1 MAPNHVEQR
10 QIAKHRGADYLSGR
24 MTSSSPIPPAASRIP
39 EIRVPGALT
48 LAGLVSGLVL
58 GLMLADRP
66 MAQTALKITG
76 PIGSLWLQGLQ
87 MTILPLVAGL
97 LFSGIVT
104 TVAAARAGAMARRTL
119 GIIVG
124 FLAFSATLGAVAM
137 PLLLDLFPVPP
148 GVSFP
153 HGADPGKAPGISE
166 FLASL
171 LPDNVISAAAA
182 SAMLPVIVF
191 VGLFALASTRLADEP
206 RRALALLFEGLAGA
220 MMVVIGWV
228 LMLAPVGV
236 FALGMTLGVRS
247 GGAALGALAHYIIL
261 VTTVGTVVMVAGYLI
276 AVFAGRRSLPAF
288 AAAMLPAQVVAISTQ
303 SSLATVPAMLASA
316 RKLGVG
322 GTTAEF
328 VLPLAVT
335 LFRATGPAMNMAVA
349 VYAARLAGMELTT
362 GALAA
367 GALVAFA
374 TTFGAVSLPGTISF
388 VSSIGPIAAAMGV
401 PLWPL
406 GVLVAVEVLPDLMRT
421 IGNVTM
427 DVALAAAVDAG
438 IADEPESSETIH

>member
-1 MAPNHVEQR
+1 MN
-10 QIAKHRGADYLSGR
+10 
-24 MTSSSPIPPAASRIP
+24 PPPTPPSASRIP

-48 LAGLVSGLVL
+48 LLGLVGGLVI
-58 GLMLADRP
+58 GLFLAGKP
-66 MAQTALKITG
+66 IAETALKVTG

-97 LFSGIVT
+97 LFSGIVE

-124 FLAFSATLGAVAM
+124 FLAFSAILGAVAM
-137 PLLLDLFPVPP
+137 PVLLDLFPVPA

-153 HGADPGKAPGISE
+153 HGSDPGKVPGISE

-206 RRALALLFEGLAGA
+206 RRALAVLFEALAGA

-228 LMLAPVGV
+228 LMLAPIGV
-236 FALGMTLGVRS
+236 FALGLTLGVRS
-247 GGAALGALAHYIIL
+247 GGAALGALAHYILL
-261 VTTVGTVVMVAGYLI
+261 VVAVGTVVMIAGYVI
-276 AVFAGRRSLPAF
+276 AVVGGKRSLPAF

-303 SSLATVPAMLASA
+303 SSIATVPAMLASS
-316 RKLGVG
+316 RKLGVSS
-322 GTTAEF
+322 TTAEF

-349 VYAARLAGMELTT
+349 VYAAKLAGLELTA

-367 GALVAFA
+367 GAFVAFA

-427 DVALAAAVDAG
+427 DVAVAAAVDAG
-438 IADEPESSETIH
+438 IEEEAATAETIH

>member
-1 MAPNHVEQR
+1 M
-10 QIAKHRGADYLSGR
+10 
-24 MTSSSPIPPAASRIP
+24 
-39 EIRVPGALT
+39 PGVLT
-48 LAGLVSGLVL
+48 LAGLVGGLL
-58 GLMLADRP
+58 IGLAIAGKPVAD
-66 MAQTALKITG
+66 TALAVAG
-76 PIGSLWLQGLQ
+76 PIGALWLQGLQ

-97 LFSGIVT
+97 LFSGIVE

-119 GIIVG
+119 GIIIS
-124 FLAFSATLGAVAM
+124 FLAFSAILGAVAM
-137 PLLLDLFPVPP
+137 PLLLNLFPVPA
-148 GVSFP
+148 GVGFA
-153 HGADPGKAPGISE
+153 HGADPGKVPGLSE

-171 LPDNVISAAAA
+171 LPDNVVAAAA
-182 SAMLPVIVF
+182 NSAMLPVIVF

-206 RRALALLFEGLAGA
+206 RRLLAVLFEALAGA

-228 LMLAPVGV
+228 LTLAPIGV
-236 FALGMTLGVRS
+236 FALGLALGVRS
-247 GGAALGALAHYIIL
+247 GGAALGALAHYIVL
-261 VTTVGTVVMVAGYLI
+261 VTVVGTVVMIAGYAI
-276 AVFAGRRSLPAF
+276 ATGLGRQRLGAF
-288 AAAMLPAQVVAISTQ
+288 AVALLPAQVVAISTQ
-303 SSLATVPAMLASA
+303 SSIATLPAMLASS
-316 RKLGVG
+316 RKLGVS
-322 GTTAEF
+322 TTTSEF

-349 VYAARLAGMELTT
+349 VYAAKLAGLELTT

-421 IGNVTM
+421 LGNVTM
-427 DVALAAAVDAG
+427 DVALTSAVDAATG
-438 IADEPESSETIH
+438 SEDTPPHKADTIH

>member
-1 MAPNHVEQR
+1 
-10 QIAKHRGADYLSGR
+10 

-58 GLMLADRP
+58 GLMLAGRP
-66 MAQTALKITG
+66 MADTALKITG

-228 LMLAPVGV
+228 LMLAPIGV

-261 VTTVGTVVMVAGYLI
+261 VVTVGTVVMVAGYLI

>member
-1 MAPNHVEQR
+1 MTLPPHAPL
-10 QIAKHRGADYLSGR
+10 AP
-24 MTSSSPIPPAASRIP
+24 SSASRIP
-39 EIRVPGALT
+39 EIRVPGTLT
-48 LAGLVSGLVL
+48 LAGLVAGLVA
-58 GLMLADRP
+58 GLLVAGKPVAD
-66 MAQTALKITG
+66 TALAVAG

-97 LFSGIVT
+97 LFSGIVE
-104 TVAAARAGAMARRTL
+104 TVAAAKAGAMARRTL
-119 GIIVG
+119 GIIIC
-124 FLAFSATLGAVAM
+124 FLAVSATLGAVVT
-137 PLLLDLFPVPP
+137 PLLLKAFPIPA
-148 GVSFP
+148 GVSFA
-153 HGADPGKAPGISE
+153 HGADPGKVPGLSE

-191 VGLFALASTRLADEP
+191 VALFAFASTRLADEP
-206 RRALALLFEGLAGA
+206 RRTLAMLFEGLAGA
-220 MMVVIGWV
+220 MMIVIGWV
-228 LMLAPVGV
+228 LMLAPIGV
-236 FALGMTLGVRS
+236 FALGLTLGVRS
-247 GGAALGALAHYIIL
+247 GGAALGALVHYILI
-261 VTTVGTVVMVAGYLI
+261 VVTVGSIVMATGYGI
-276 AVFAGRRSLPAF
+276 AVFAGKRKLGAF

-303 SSLATVPAMLASA
+303 SSIATLPAMLASS
-316 RKLGVG
+316 RKLGTN

-349 VYAARLAGMELTT
+349 VYAAKLAGLELSG

-421 IGNVTM
+421 VGNVTM
-427 DVALAAAVDAG
+427 DVAVTSAVDAG
-438 IADEPESSETIH
+438 VSEETTVETIH

>member
-1 MAPNHVEQR
+1 
-10 QIAKHRGADYLSGR
+10 
-24 MTSSSPIPPAASRIP
+24 MTSPDPAPSSASRIP

-48 LAGLVSGLVL
+48 LIGLVAGLVIGLVIA
-58 GLMLADRP
+58 GKPIAD
-66 MAQTALKITG
+66 TALKVTG

-97 LFSGIVT
+97 LFSGIVE

-119 GIIVG
+119 GIIVS
-124 FLAFSATLGAVAM
+124 FLAFSAILGAVAM
-137 PLLLDLFPVPP
+137 PLLLGLFPVPA

-153 HGADPGKAPGISE
+153 HGADPGKVPGISE

-206 RRALALLFEGLAGA
+206 RRALAVLFEALAGA

-228 LMLAPVGV
+228 LMLAPIGV
-236 FALGMTLGVRS
+236 FALGLTLGVRS
-247 GGAALGALAHYIIL
+247 GGAALGALAHYILL
-261 VTTVGTVVMVAGYLI
+261 VVAVGTVVMIAGYVI
-276 AVFAGRRSLPAF
+276 AVIGGKRSLPAF

-303 SSLATVPAMLASA
+303 SSIATVPAMLASS
-316 RKLGVG
+316 RKLGVSS
-322 GTTAEF
+322 TTAEF

-349 VYAARLAGMELTT
+349 VYAAKLAGLELTT

-367 GALVAFA
+367 GAFVAFA

-427 DVALAAAVDAG
+427 DVAVAAAVDAG
-438 IADEPESSETIH
+438 IDEQPATAETIH

>member
-1 MAPNHVEQR
+1 MN
-10 QIAKHRGADYLSGR
+10 
-24 MTSSSPIPPAASRIP
+24 PPPTPPSASRIP

-48 LAGLVSGLVL
+48 LLGLVGGLVI
-58 GLMLADRP
+58 GLFLAGKP
-66 MAQTALKITG
+66 IAETALKVTG

-97 LFSGIVT
+97 LFSGIVE

-124 FLAFSATLGAVAM
+124 FLAFSAILGAVAM
-137 PLLLDLFPVPP
+137 PVLLDLFPVPA

-153 HGADPGKAPGISE
+153 HGSDPGKVPGISE

-206 RRALALLFEGLAGA
+206 RRALAVLFEALAGA

-228 LMLAPVGV
+228 LMLAPIGV
-236 FALGMTLGVRS
+236 FALGLTLGVRS
-247 GGAALGALAHYIIL
+247 GGAALGALAHYILL
-261 VTTVGTVVMVAGYLI
+261 VVAVGTVVMIAGYVI
-276 AVFAGRRSLPAF
+276 AVVGGKRSLPAF

-303 SSLATVPAMLASA
+303 SSIATVPAMLASS
-316 RKLGVG
+316 RKLGVSS
-322 GTTAEF
+322 TTAEF

-349 VYAARLAGMELTT
+349 VYAAKLAGLELTA

-367 GALVAFA
+367 GAFVAFA

-427 DVALAAAVDAG
+427 DVAVAAAVDAG
-438 IADEPESSETIH
+438 IEEEAATVETIH

>member
-1 MAPNHVEQR
+1 
-10 QIAKHRGADYLSGR
+10 
-24 MTSSSPIPPAASRIP
+24 MTPPPPAPPSASRIP
-39 EIRVPGALT
+39 EIRVPGTLT
-48 LAGLVSGLVL
+48 LVGLVAGLVIGLL
-58 GLMLADRP
+58 LAGKPLAD
-66 MAQTALKITG
+66 AALKVTG

-97 LFSGIVT
+97 LFSGIVE
-104 TVAAARAGAMARRTL
+104 TVAAAKAGAMARRTL

-137 PLLLDLFPVPP
+137 PVLLDLFPVPA

-206 RRALALLFEGLAGA
+206 RRALAVLFEGLAGA

-228 LMLAPVGV
+228 LMLAPIGV
-236 FALGMTLGVRS
+236 FALGLTLGVRS
-247 GGAALGALAHYIIL
+247 GGAALGALAHYIVL
-261 VTTVGTVVMVAGYLI
+261 VVAVGAVVMIAGYVI
-276 AVFAGRRSLPAF
+276 AVFGGKRSLPAF
-288 AAAMLPAQVVAISTQ
+288 AAAILPAQVVAISTQ
-303 SSLATVPAMLASA
+303 SSIATVPAMLASS

-322 GTTAEF
+322 STTAEF

-349 VYAARLAGMELTT
+349 VYAAKLAGFELTT

-367 GALVAFA
+367 GAFVAFA

-406 GVLVAVEVLPDLMRT
+406 GILVAVEVLPDLMRT
-421 IGNVTM
+421 VGNVTM
-427 DVALAAAVDAG
+427 DVAVTTAVDASVDAEG
-438 IADEPESSETIH
+438 HNAAETTETIH

>member
-1 MAPNHVEQR
+1 
-10 QIAKHRGADYLSGR
+10 
-24 MTSSSPIPPAASRIP
+24 MTSPTPAPQSASRIP
-39 EIRVPGALT
+39 EIRVPGTLT
-48 LAGLVSGLVL
+48 LLGLVAGLLIGLL
-58 GLMLADRP
+58 LAGRP
-66 MAQTALKITG
+66 AAETALKITG

-97 LFSGIVT
+97 LFSGIVE
-104 TVAAARAGAMARRTL
+104 TVAAAKAGAMARRTL

-137 PLLLDLFPVPP
+137 PMLLDLFPVPA
-148 GVSFP
+148 GVSFS
-153 HGADPGKAPGISE
+153 HDADPGKVPGISE

-206 RRALALLFEGLAGA
+206 RRALAVLFEGLAGA

-247 GGAALGALAHYIIL
+247 GGAALGALAHYIAL
-261 VTTVGTVVMVAGYLI
+261 VTAVGTVVMIAGYVI
-276 AVFAGRRSLPAF
+276 AVVGGKRSLPAF
-288 AAAMLPAQVVAISTQ
+288 AAAILPAQVVAISTQ
-303 SSLATVPAMLASA
+303 SSIATVPAMLASS
-316 RKLGVG
+316 RKLGVT

-349 VYAARLAGMELTT
+349 VYAAKLAGLELTT

-406 GVLVAVEVLPDLMRT
+406 GVLVAVEILPDLMRT

-427 DVALAAAVDAG
+427 DVAVAAAVDAG
-438 IADEPESSETIH
+438 MDAEPQTAETIH

>member
-1 MAPNHVEQR
+1 MTLPPHAPL
-10 QIAKHRGADYLSGR
+10 AP
-24 MTSSSPIPPAASRIP
+24 SSASRIP
-39 EIRVPGALT
+39 EIRVPGTLT
-48 LAGLVSGLVL
+48 LAGLVAGLVL
-58 GLMLADRP
+58 GLLVAGKP
-66 MAQTALKITG
+66 VANTALAVAG

-97 LFSGIVT
+97 LFSGIVE

-119 GIIVG
+119 GIIVS
-124 FLAFSATLGAVAM
+124 FLAFSAILGAVAT
-137 PLLLDLFPVPP
+137 PLLLKAFPIPA
-148 GVSFP
+148 GVSFA
-153 HGADPGKAPGISE
+153 HGADPGKVPGLSE

-191 VGLFALASTRLADEP
+191 VALFAFASTRLSDEP
-206 RRALALLFEGLAGA
+206 RRALATLFEGLAGA
-220 MMVVIGWV
+220 MMIVIGWV
-228 LMLAPVGV
+228 LMLAPIGV
-236 FALGMTLGVRS
+236 FALGLTLGVRS
-247 GGAALGALAHYIIL
+247 GGAALGALVHYILI
-261 VTTVGTVVMVAGYLI
+261 VVAVGTIVMLAGYAI
-276 AVFAGRRSLPAF
+276 AVTGGKRKLGAF
-288 AAAMLPAQVVAISTQ
+288 AAAILPAQVVAISTQ
-303 SSLATVPAMLASA
+303 SSIATLPAMLASS
-316 RKLGVG
+316 RKLGTT

-349 VYAARLAGMELTT
+349 VYAAKLAGLELTG

-421 IGNVTM
+421 VGNVTM
-427 DVALAAAVDAG
+427 DIALTSAVGASVAEETTA
-438 IADEPESSETIH
+438 ETIH

>member
-1 MAPNHVEQR
+1 
-10 QIAKHRGADYLSGR
+10 
-24 MTSSSPIPPAASRIP
+24 MTTPPDALTHPTVTDSPSRLP
-39 EIRVPGALT
+39 EIRVPGKLT
-48 LAGLVSGLVL
+48 LAGLVAGLIL
-58 GLMLADRP
+58 GLLVAGKP
-66 MAQTALKITG
+66 VATTLLEVAG

-97 LFSGIVT
+97 LFTGIVA
-104 TVAAARAGAMARRTL
+104 TVAAARGGAMARRTL

-124 FLAFSATLGAVAM
+124 FLAFSAVLGAVMM
-137 PLLLDLFPVPP
+137 PTLLRLFPVPA
-148 GVSFP
+148 GVQFS
-153 HGADPGKAPGISE
+153 HDADPGKVPGLSE

-191 VGLFALASTRLADEP
+191 VTLFALASTRLADEP
-206 RRALALLFEGLAGA
+206 RRLLATLFEGLAGA

-228 LMLAPVGV
+228 LMLAPIGV
-236 FALGMTLGVRS
+236 FALGLSLGVRS
-247 GGAALGALAHYIIL
+247 GGAALGALAHYVVL
-261 VTTVGTVVMVAGYLI
+261 VVAVGAVVMLCGYVLAATLGRQRIGAFVAALI
-276 AVFAGRRSLPAF
+276 
-288 AAAMLPAQVVAISTQ
+288 PAQVVAISTQ
-303 SSLATVPAMLASA
+303 SSIATLPAMLASS
-316 RKLGVG
+316 RKLNLAP
-322 GTTAEF
+322 TTSEF
-328 VLPLAVT
+328 ALPLAVT

-349 VYAARLAGMELTT
+349 VYAAKLAGLELTT

-367 GALVAFA
+367 GAFVAFA

-421 IGNVTM
+421 VGNVTM
-427 DVALAAAVDAG
+427 DVALASAVDTQGSSGDA
-438 IADEPESSETIH
+438 ADEAPVVETVH

>member
-1 MAPNHVEQR
+1 
-10 QIAKHRGADYLSGR
+10 
-24 MTSSSPIPPAASRIP
+24 MTSPDPAPSSASRIP

-48 LAGLVSGLVL
+48 LIGLVAGLVIGLVIA
-58 GLMLADRP
+58 GKPIAD
-66 MAQTALKITG
+66 TALKVTG

-97 LFSGIVT
+97 LFSGIVE

-119 GIIVG
+119 GIIVS
-124 FLAFSATLGAVAM
+124 FLPFSAILGAVAM
-137 PLLLDLFPVPP
+137 PLLLGLFPVPA

-153 HGADPGKAPGISE
+153 HGADPGKVPGISE

-206 RRALALLFEGLAGA
+206 RRALAVLFEALAGA

-228 LMLAPVGV
+228 LMLAPIGV
-236 FALGMTLGVRS
+236 FALGLTLGVRS
-247 GGAALGALAHYIIL
+247 GGAALGALAHYILL
-261 VTTVGTVVMVAGYLI
+261 VVAVGTVVMIAGYVI
-276 AVFAGRRSLPAF
+276 AVIGGKRSLPAF

-303 SSLATVPAMLASA
+303 SSIATVPAMLASS
-316 RKLGVG
+316 RKLGVSS
-322 GTTAEF
+322 TTAEF

-349 VYAARLAGMELTT
+349 VYAAKLAGLELTT

-367 GALVAFA
+367 GAFVAFA

-427 DVALAAAVDAG
+427 DVAVAAAVDAG
-438 IADEPESSETIH
+438 IDEQPATAETIH

>member
-1 MAPNHVEQR
+1 
-10 QIAKHRGADYLSGR
+10 
-24 MTSSSPIPPAASRIP
+24 MTSPDPAPSSASRIP

-48 LAGLVSGLVL
+48 LIGLVAGLVIGLL
-58 GLMLADRP
+58 IAGKPIAD
-66 MAQTALKITG
+66 TALKVTG

-97 LFSGIVT
+97 LFSGIVE

-124 FLAFSATLGAVAM
+124 FLAFSAILGAVAM
-137 PLLLDLFPVPP
+137 PLLLELFPVPA

-153 HGADPGKAPGISE
+153 HGADPGKVPGISE

-206 RRALALLFEGLAGA
+206 RRALAVLFEALAGA

-228 LMLAPVGV
+228 LMLAPIGV
-236 FALGMTLGVRS
+236 FALGLTLGVRS
-247 GGAALGALAHYIIL
+247 GGAALGALGALAHYILL
-261 VTTVGTVVMVAGYLI
+261 VVAVGTVVMIAGYVI
-276 AVFAGRRSLPAF
+276 AVIGGKRSLPAF

-303 SSLATVPAMLASA
+303 SSIATVPAMLASS
-316 RKLGVG
+316 RKLGVSS
-322 GTTAEF
+322 TTAEF

-349 VYAARLAGMELTT
+349 VYAAKLAGLELTT

-367 GALVAFA
+367 GAFVAFA

-427 DVALAAAVDAG
+427 DVAVAAAVDAG
-438 IADEPESSETIH
+438 IDEQPATAETIH

>member
-1 MAPNHVEQR
+1 
-10 QIAKHRGADYLSGR
+10 
-24 MTSSSPIPPAASRIP
+24 
-39 EIRVPGALT
+39 VPGVLT
-48 LAGLVSGLVL
+48 LVGLVGGLL
-58 GLMLADRP
+58 IGLAIADKP
-66 MAQTALKITG
+66 VADTALAVAG
-76 PIGSLWLQGLQ
+76 PIGALWLQGLQ

-97 LFSGIVT
+97 LFSGIVE

-119 GIIVG
+119 GIIIS

-137 PLLLDLFPVPP
+137 PLLLNLFPVPA
-148 GVSFP
+148 GVSFS
-153 HGADPGKAPGISE
+153 HGADPGKVPGLSE

-171 LPDNVISAAAA
+171 LPDNVVAAAA
-182 SAMLPVIVF
+182 NSAMLPVIVF

-206 RRALALLFEGLAGA
+206 RRLLAVLFEALAGA

-228 LMLAPVGV
+228 LTLAPIGV
-236 FALGMTLGVRS
+236 FALGLTLGVRS
-247 GGAALGALAHYIIL
+247 GGAALGALAHYIVL
-261 VTTVGTVVMVAGYLI
+261 VTVVGTVVMIAGYAI
-276 AVFAGRRSLPAF
+276 ATGVGRQRLGAF
-288 AAAMLPAQVVAISTQ
+288 AVAMLPAQVVAISTQ
-303 SSLATVPAMLASA
+303 SSIATLPAMLASS
-316 RKLGVG
+316 RKLGVSS
-322 GTTAEF
+322 TTSEF

-349 VYAARLAGMELTT
+349 VYAAKLAGLELTT

-421 IGNVTM
+421 LGNVTM
-427 DVALAAAVDAG
+427 DVALTSAVDAG
-438 IADEPESSETIH
+438 TGTEEAPPHTADTIH